1 MLSGGILQ
9 VTGGPNRLAGSRIVA
24 MQVQPAAARARR
36 VSATRPLTIDG
47 RRIRAVLTRAFA
59 SERVLPVSI
68 VMLILFTSVLSFAP
82 LGAQAVGGTNGDGNA
97 PRIAIGGDPGR
108 AGVLGDADPVP
119 AATGQGGQDQ
129 DLRAAPGGLLAD
141 GTLLK
146 PVAVDT
152 AVADG
157 KALVV
162 TYTVQSGDTLSGIA
176 SRYNVNFSTIW
187 WANNLTSKDTL
198 SVGQVLRIPTVNG
211 IVTTVTEG
219 DTIEGLAGK
228 YGIDPGQII
237 SVNSLQDP
245 NLVIGQTLVLP
256 GAQGGAL
263 PTSAPKPV
271 VNSSGIVRTT
281 APTTYSGGTFAWPV
295 SGGGNYISQYFR
307 SGHYGLD
314 IAADYG
320 TTVVAGGA
328 GSVIF
333 SGWLSNGGGYQVWI
347 SHGSNLYTTYNHMSA
362 LTVASGQGVGRGQ
375 QVGRVGMTGLATG
388 PHLHFEVWIGS
399 VWNGGY
405 RVNPLGYL

>member
-1 MLSGGILQ
+1 M
-9 VTGGPNRLAGSRIVA
+9 P
-24 MQVQPAAARARR
+24 
-36 VSATRPLTIDG
+36 
-47 RRIRAVLTRAFA
+47 
-59 SERVLPVSI
+59 
-68 VMLILFTSVLSFAP
+68 
-82 LGAQAVGGTNGDGNA
+82 
-97 PRIAIGGDPGR
+97 
-108 AGVLGDADPVP
+108 
-119 AATGQGGQDQ
+119 
-129 DLRAAPGGLLAD
+129 APGGLLAD

>member
-1 MLSGGILQ
+1 MLSGRSLKMNGSANRI
-9 VTGGPNRLAGSRIVA
+9 TGTRIA
-24 MQVQPAAARARR
+24 AAPVQPAAARARR
-36 VSATRPLTIDG
+36 VSASRPLTLDG
-47 RRIRAVLTRAFA
+47 RRIRTVLARAFA

-68 VMLILFTSVLSFAP
+68 VMLILFASVLSFAP
-82 LGAQAVGGTNGDGNA
+82 LGAQAVGGPDGDGTA
-97 PRIAIGGDPGR
+97 PRIAIGGDIGR
-108 AGVLGDADPVP
+108 AGVLSDADPMP

-129 DLRAAPGGLLAD
+129 DLSAAPGGLLAD

-152 AVADG
+152 SVADG

-198 SVGQVLRIPTVNG
+198 QVGQVLRIPTVNG

-281 APTTYSGGTFAWPV
+281 APSTYSGGTFAWPV
-295 SGGGNYISQYFR
+295 SGGGNYISQYFHY
-307 SGHYGLD
+307 GHYGLD

-328 GSVIF
+328 GTVIF

-362 LTVASGQGVGRGQ
+362 LTVSSGQGVGRGQ

-388 PHLHFEVWIGS
+388 PHLHFEVWIGA